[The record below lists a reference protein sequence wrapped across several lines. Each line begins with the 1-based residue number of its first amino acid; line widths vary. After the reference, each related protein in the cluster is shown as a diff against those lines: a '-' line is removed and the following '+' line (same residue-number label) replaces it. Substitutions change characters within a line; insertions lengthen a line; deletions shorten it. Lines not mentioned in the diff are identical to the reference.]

1 MIVEPNARLHVEKMV
16 VKTLVPREPPGARS
30 LWRVSK
36 EAQCLEY
43 PIACLGARYIA
54 AFHADGIRGE
64 RETDGGQAREYA
76 RRIPVGHQTIFWI
89 GVGPKVI
96 KGLVLDVL
104 QEFGGLSG
112 CVSLLQQLRRCGG
125 LERGAAARQQHR
137 QPR

>member
-54 AFHADGIRGE
+54 AFHADGIGGE
-64 RETDGGQAREYA
+64 RETDGCEAREHA
-76 RRIPVGHQTIFWI
+76 RRIPVGHQAIFRI
-89 GVGPKVI
+89 RVGPKI
-96 KGLVLDVL
+96 IERSTFDILEKIAGLIRCIGLD
-104 QEFGGLSG
+104 
-112 CVSLLQQLRRCGG
+112 
-125 LERGAAARQQHR
+125 
-137 QPR
+137 QPRR